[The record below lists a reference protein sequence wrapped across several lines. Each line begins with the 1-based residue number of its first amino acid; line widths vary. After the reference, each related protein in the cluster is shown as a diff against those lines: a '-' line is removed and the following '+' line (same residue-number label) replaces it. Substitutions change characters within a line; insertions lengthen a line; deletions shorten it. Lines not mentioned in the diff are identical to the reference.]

1 MNNKKYL
8 PLCLILTACSVSPDY
23 VRPEIKV
30 PDRWSF
36 AGDKVDPTSD
46 HWWAS
51 YNDPILNDLIDQALK
66 ANLDLLIAV
75 EKVKESRAGYDAQLT
90 SWLPTIGLGT
100 SVQRD
105 RNSFPLLGIKKPYDT
120 WKVGYDASWE
130 IDLFGGNR
138 RMIEAA
144 EAQAIGA
151 EWGLIAARQV
161 IISEVVR
168 TYLQYIQFQELSKI
182 TQETKKNQDE
192 TSRLVALKLKAGG
205 ASAFDN
211 HRALAQSYTTAAEA
225 PKYETAAEQARQKL
239 KVLLGES
246 ADVSKLDA
254 TRSCSPDYNIHLDPP
269 LEVIRS
275 RPDILVAEQEL
286 AAATYMTGVAIAQ
299 MYPKIS
305 VQGFLGQMSTLQ
317 SNLMESANKSFT
329 IAGGL
334 YLPLF
339 TFGRLQK
346 QVDAADARQQQ
357 ALYNYKKTV
366 LSALAEIESLLTAF
380 KNEKQRYAELKN
392 AVENS
397 GNARAIAKKQYHEG
411 LISLFETLEVERI
424 HFGLQSQ
431 LSESKANLGITYSD
445 LQKALG
451 Y

>member
-66 ANLDLLIAV
+66 ANLDLMIAV

-151 EWGLIAARQV
+151 EWGLIAARQI

-192 TSRLVALKLKAGG
+192 
-205 ASAFDN
+205 
-211 HRALAQSYTTAAEA
+211 
-225 PKYETAAEQARQKL
+225 
-239 KVLLGES
+239 
-246 ADVSKLDA
+246 
-254 TRSCSPDYNIHLDPP
+254 
-269 LEVIRS
+269 
-275 RPDILVAEQEL
+275 
-286 AAATYMTGVAIAQ
+286 
-299 MYPKIS
+299 
-305 VQGFLGQMSTLQ
+305 
-317 SNLMESANKSFT
+317 
-329 IAGGL
+329 
-334 YLPLF
+334 
-339 TFGRLQK
+339 
-346 QVDAADARQQQ
+346 QV
-357 ALYNYKKTV
+357 Y
-366 LSALAEIESLLTAF
+366 
-380 KNEKQRYAELKN
+380 
-392 AVENS
+392 
-397 GNARAIAKKQYHEG
+397 
-411 LISLFETLEVERI
+411 
-424 HFGLQSQ
+424 
-431 LSESKANLGITYSD
+431 
-445 LQKALG
+445 
-451 Y
+451 